1 MRCSWAKNGK
11 QKMIDFHDH
20 EWGKPHHDEQRL
32 FELLSLMTFQAGLQ
46 WQLILDR
53 RSVLKRVFN
62 DFDVQSVAAM
72 TEREVEKMVQVERM
86 IANRRKIRAVI
97 QNARVLNQLHEKK
110 ILLDQIVW
118 SLTDNQVVDHRW
130 QCAEQIPFQS
140 ALSVQLARQLK
151 NYGFTFVGPK
161 NIYAYLE
168 TVGVINDHLVGCEWR

>member
-1 MRCSWAKNGK
+1 MRCSWAENGK

-20 EWGKPHHDEQRL
+20 EWGKPQHDEQRL

-53 RSVLKRVFN
+53 RSVLKQVFN
-62 DFDVQSVAAM
+62 DFDVPSVAAI

-97 QNARVLNQLHEKK
+97 QNARILNQLHEKK

-130 QCAEQIPFQS
+130 QCAEQIPSQNL
-140 ALSVQLARQLK
+140 LSVQLAHQMK

-161 NIYAYLE
+161 NMYAYLE
-168 TVGVINDHLVGCEWR
+168 TVGVINDHLVSCEWR

>member
-1 MRCSWAKNGK
+1 
-11 QKMIDFHDH
+11 MIDFHDH
-20 EWGKPHHDEQRL
+20 EWGKPQHDDQRL

-62 DFDVQSVAAM
+62 DFDVPSVASI
-72 TEREVEKMVQVERM
+72 TEAEIEKIVQVEGM

-97 QNARVLNQLHEKK
+97 HNARVLNQLHEKK

-118 SLTDNQVVDHRW
+118 GLTENQVVDHRW
-130 QCAEQIPFQS
+130 QCAEQIPSQNS
-140 ALSVQLARQLK
+140 LSVQLAHQMK

-161 NIYAYLE
+161 NMYAYLE
-168 TVGVINDHLVGCEWR
+168 TVGVINDHLISCEWR

>member
-1 MRCSWAKNGK
+1 
-11 QKMIDFHDH
+11 MIDFHDH
-20 EWGKPHHDEQRL
+20 EWGKPQHDEQRL

-62 DFDVQSVAAM
+62 DFDVPSVASI
-72 TEREVEKMVQVERM
+72 TEAEIEKIVQVEGM

-97 QNARVLNQLHEKK
+97 HNARVLNQLHEKK

-118 SLTDNQVVDHRW
+118 GLTENQVVDHRW
-130 QCAEQIPFQS
+130 QCAEQIPSQNS
-140 ALSVQLARQLK
+140 LSVQLAHQMK

-161 NIYAYLE
+161 NMYAYLE
-168 TVGVINDHLVGCEWR
+168 TVGVINDHLISCEWR

>member
-1 MRCSWAKNGK
+1 MRCSWAERGQQN
-11 QKMIDFHDH
+11 MIDFHDH

-97 QNARVLNQLHEKK
+97 HNAQVLEHLHLKSVF
-110 ILLDQIVW
+110 LNQIVW
-118 SLTDNQVVDHRW
+118 SLTSNQVVDHRW
-130 QCAEQIPFQS
+130 QCAEQIPSQS

-161 NIYAYLE
+161 NMYAYLE
-168 TVGVINDHLVGCEWR
+168 TVGVINDHLIGCEWR